1 MIDLE
6 KFQKD
11 IITTENIIAD
21 YKIIFLK
28 IIKLCVLTIIVLIP
42 ILCLLIYFIITQ
54 HLLYK
59 LILGFPLFLTL
70 IGLYGGVKALLRE
83 NKSFRNIINQKFKI
97 VMDILNNKDSY
108 TVGKMFC
115 DSPIRILHFNE
126 HKEFVVSEYLE
137 LRSAKS
143 FNFDQTE
150 FFNTSKIEDKFYLVL
165 DSKNNILLA
174 YNTKFFELKIDT

>member
-1 MIDLE
+1 ME
-6 KFQKD
+6 KFEKD
-11 IITTENIIAD
+11 IITVENIIAD

-83 NKSFRNIINQKFKI
+83 NKSFKDITSHKFKI
-97 VMDILNNKDSY
+97 VIDILNNKELY
-108 TVGKMFC
+108 TLR
-115 DSPIRILHFNE
+115 SESAPIRILHFNE
-126 HKEFVVSEYLE
+126 HKKFILSKYFK
-137 LRSAKS
+137 LRSAKN
-143 FNFDQTE
+143 FNYDE
-150 FFNTSKIEDKFYLVL
+150 IELFNTSKIEDKFYLVL
-165 DSKNNILLA
+165 DNKNNILLA
-174 YNTKFFELKIDT
+174 YNTKFFELQK